1 MAALWCRAGLFAILS
16 VWCCLGQ
23 LCLLSS
29 VFWNHI
35 LEARVLVRMVSETLA
50 EESADA
56 LDIAVKVAAEGEER
70 KANGLVKVIREVHP
84 FLQQNNLLFCIL
96 VVDADHLW
104 EVDQDRL
111 YSHIVAEV
119 HLTI

>member
-1 MAALWCRAGLFAILS
+1 
-16 VWCCLGQ
+16 
-23 LCLLSS
+23 
-29 VFWNHI
+29 
-35 LEARVLVRMVSETLA
+35 MVSETLA